1 MTHFGLQAF
10 VEMSVGHSREL
21 CERSQVMQRLSVYQ
35 TPALI
40 VLLKPVYKTRLNYVH
55 AECLLADE

>member
-1 MTHFGLQAF
+1 
-10 VEMSVGHSREL
+10 
-21 CERSQVMQRLSVYQ
+21 MQRLSVYQ